1 MSTSSKLIRLSL
13 PLMIIALTALIL
25 YLLVA
30 LKPEAKKR
38 PPKAETVIQVETVM
52 ARPSDFQVEMTSR
65 GLVKAQ
71 TESTLAA
78 EVSGT
83 VVAISDHLRKGG
95 RFKQGDW
102 LLTIDPRDYEV
113 EVTLA
118 EANLRQAQLAL
129 DEEKAKAEQA
139 LRDWKRLSKTLDQTS
154 KAPDLV
160 LRKPQLAAAEAQLA
174 SSQAQLEK
182 AKLDL
187 ERTRILAPFDGFVLS
202 QSVDLGHYVSPGNQ
216 LAELSGLALEI
227 TLPVSARWRPL
238 LDWYSIQNGN
248 QEMASEASSHPVHD
262 VILEVG
268 EGIHRQ
274 EWQATIVRDGG
285 EVNAQSRQLQLIAK
299 IEPQENTRW
308 PLLPG
313 DYAVARIQGKRL
325 HDVIVLPRTA
335 LVDGEYVWK
344 VAEQRLQKQDVTVV
358 WQDKDVVVVDLDP
371 RLQVAISADDEIVS
385 SPLSYA
391 ISGTK
396 VAVISRDGEQ
406 IAQLQTSEREFENA
420 SSAGAKP

>member
-1 MSTSSKLIRLSL
+1 MSTPSKLIRLSL
-13 PLMIIALTALIL
+13 PLAIIALTALVL

-30 LKPEAKKR
+30 MKPEAKKR

-52 ARPSDFQVEMTSR
+52 SQVSDFQVEMPSR

-78 EVSGT
+78 EVAGT
-83 VVAISDHLRKGG
+83 VVAISEHLRKGG

-113 EVTLA
+113 EVKLA
-118 EANLRQAQLAL
+118 EANLRQSQLAL
-129 DEEKAKAEQA
+129 DEEKAKAAQA
-139 LRDWKRLSKTLDQTS
+139 LRDWKRLSKTLD
-154 KAPDLV
+154 KASNPPDLV

-182 AKLDL
+182 AQLDL
-187 ERTRILAPFDGFVLS
+187 ERTRILAPFNGYVLS

-216 LAELSGLALEI
+216 LAELSGLQMEI
-227 TLPVSARWRPL
+227 TLPISARWRSL
-238 LDWYSIQNGN
+238 LDWQAIHTDKQGN
-248 QEMASEASSHPVHD
+248 AVNE

-268 EGIHRQ
+268 EGEHRK
-274 EWQATIVRDGG
+274 EWKAHVVRDSG
-285 EVNAQSRQLQLIAK
+285 EVDAQSRQLQLIAR
-299 IEPQENTRW
+299 IEPQPDAQW
-308 PLLPG
+308 PLLAG

-325 HDVIVLPRTA
+325 ENVIVLPRTS
-335 LVDGEYVWK
+335 LVDGAYVWK
-344 VAEQRLQKQDVTVV
+344 VVDQRLQKQDVDVI
-358 WQDKDVVVVDLDP
+358 WQNKDVVVVANAP
-371 RLQVAISADDEIVS
+371 KHNQSISAQDEVVS
-385 SPLSYA
+385 SALSYA

-396 VAVISRDGEQ
+396 VAVIRRNGEQ
-406 IAQLQTSEREFENA
+406 IAQTDTDFENA